1 MIRLPTINTATSR
14 ELGCRS
20 SGTPTVGLFRFMI
33 YLFLDAVVETCAS
46 FNFLAQSSQHT
57 STVLPPILTLMELTS
72 SLQSQAAQVVATMT
86 SLKVK
91 IGGNTVEVRSED

>member
-57 STVLPPILTLMELTS
+57 STVLPPLLSLMEFTY
-72 SLQSQAAQVVATMT
+72 SLQSESALVVECMS
-86 SLKVK
+86 SLTNAHSQRASAV
-91 IGGNTVEVRSED
+91 